1 MAELTPTKKKTIMT
15 MYSLGQKT
23 ADIAAEIGC
32 HPSTVRRNHKK
43 LLENPNPY
51 AKPHQPGRPRKLNEH
66 SLRHAQIMVDSS
78 KARDSADVL
87 AQLPEDVGASTVHW
101 NLAKIGLHSRM
112 RWKKPFLKPE
122 H

>member
-1 MAELTPTKKKTIMT
+1 MAELTSTKKKTIMM

-32 HPSTVRRNHKK
+32 HPSTVRHNHKK
-43 LLENPNPY
+43 LLENPDPY
-51 AKPHQPGRPRKLNEH
+51 AKPHWPGRPRKLDER
-66 SLRHAQIMVDSS
+66 SLRHAQIG
-78 KARDSADVL
+78 KARDGADVL
-87 AQLPEDVGASTVHW
+87 AQLPEDVGASTVRR
-101 NLAKIGLHSRM
+101 NLTKIGLHGQV

>member
-32 HPSTVRRNHKK
+32 HPSTVHRNHKK
-43 LLENPNPY
+43 LLENPDPY
-51 AKPHQPGRPRKLNEH
+51 AKPHRPGCPRKLNEC
-66 SLRHAQIMVDSS
+66 SLRHAQIMVDSG
-78 KARDSADVL
+78 KARDAADVL
-87 AQLPEDVGASTVHW
+87 AQLPEDVGASTVRR
-101 NLAKIGLHSRM
+101 NLAKIGLHGQVN
-112 RWKKPFLKPE
+112 WKKPFLKHE